1 MPRDNDACCAEETG
15 ARGHQIFTAPVSNT
29 GNTANTAAKLVAA
42 NENRHN
48 RAIGPVDLNTLPPAI
63 PLGYE
68 LREDGVYHAHAKD
81 GTEEWRR
88 VCSRIEVVARFRDA
102 NDKGWGLVVAVVD
115 PDGNRHIEYLP
126 TGAVGGSGTGL
137 AARLMALGL
146 ELEPAAWARTAL
158 SAYISKA
165 APAGRVRLLDLSGW
179 WQNRFVLG
187 NTVIGAG
194 PEHLVL
200 RDADADL
207 YTMSGDLE
215 GWQELIGRHVPASSR
230 LVLAVCASLAAPL
243 LPLLNAEGGGFN
255 FRGASTKGKTLT
267 LQVAASLWTRPL
279 TFLLPWT
286 TTLAGLEGA
295 CLRHNHGPLC
305 LDEMQQANVK
315 VLSQGAYLV
324 GNGLGTVR
332 ATGTGDQRRIARWTV
347 MLLSAGEKPLDEI
360 LRASGHGGSL
370 AGQEVR
376 VIDVPADAEVGM
388 GSFET
393 TSTFPD
399 AAALANH
406 LKTETDRQHGA
417 PIRAYLERLIPRL
430 DKVLPMVAAYR
441 QDFVQA
447 AVPAGSDSQVSRV
460 AARFGLVAAAGEL
473 AIQLGVLPWER
484 EVAVAAVRRCFDAW
498 LAARGGI
505 QSKEV
510 LSGIK
515 RVRTMLL
522 THGTSR
528 FEVWPGQE
536 PDQPVAPGAP
546 AGPQFGWRRKNQQG
560 VWEYFATPDGFRE
573 LCGTS
578 NLEALKQELIRRGL
592 LFPDGQGK
600 TSKSL
605 TVPGVS
611 KKIRLYHL
619 AGPDAWGD
627 GDD

>member
-1 MPRDNDACCAEETG
+1 MPRDNDARCAEETG
-15 ARGHQIFTAPVSNT
+15 AREHQIFTTPVSNT
-29 GNTANTAAKLVAA
+29 GNTANTAAKLAA
-42 NENRHN
+42 NENRHD
-48 RAIGPVDLNTLPPAI
+48 RAIGPVDLNTLLPAI
-63 PLGYE
+63 PLGYD

-88 VCSRIEVVARFRDA
+88 VCSRIEVIARFRDA
-102 NDKGWGLVVAVVD
+102 NDKGWGRVVAVDD

-126 TGAVGGSGTGL
+126 TGTTSGGGTGL
-137 AARLMALGL
+137 ATRLMSLGL
-146 ELEPAAWARTAL
+146 ELEPAAWARAAL

-165 APAGRVRLLDLSGW
+165 APTWRVRLLDRGGW

-187 NTVIGAG
+187 DTVIGGG

-207 YTMSGDLE
+207 YTASGDLE

-255 FRGASTKGKTLT
+255 FRGASSKGKTLG
-267 LQVAASLWTRPL
+267 LEVAASVWTRPSA
-279 TFLLPWT
+279 FLLPWT

-295 CLRHNHGPLC
+295 CLRRNHAPLC

-315 VLSQGAYLV
+315 VLGQGAYLV
-324 GNGLGTVR
+324 GNGMGTVR
-332 ATGTGDQRRIARWTV
+332 ATGTGDQRRIARWMV

-376 VIDVPADAEVGM
+376 VIDVPADAGVGM

-406 LKTETDRQHGA
+406 LKAATAVQHGA

-430 DKVLPMVAAYR
+430 DKVLPMVATYR
-441 QDFVQA
+441 QDFVEA
-447 AVPAGSDSQVSRV
+447 VVPAGSDSQVSRV
-460 AARFGLVAAAGEL
+460 AARFGLLAAAGEL

-484 EVAVAAVRRCFDAW
+484 EVAVAAVRRCFNAW
-498 LAARGGI
+498 LTARGGT

-510 LSGIK
+510 LSGIE
-515 RVRTMLL
+515 RVRTVLL
-522 THGTSR
+522 NSGTSR

-536 PDQPVAPGAP
+536 SDHPVATGAP
-546 AGPQFGWRRKNQQG
+546 AGAQLGWRRKNEEG
-560 VWEYFATPDGFRE
+560 VWEYFATTDGFRE

-578 NLEALKQELIRRGL
+578 YSAALTQELIRRGL

-600 TSKSL
+600 SSKSQP
-605 TVPGVS
+605 VPGVS
-611 KKIRLYHL
+611 KRPRLYHL
-619 AGPDAWGD
+619 AGLDAWGE